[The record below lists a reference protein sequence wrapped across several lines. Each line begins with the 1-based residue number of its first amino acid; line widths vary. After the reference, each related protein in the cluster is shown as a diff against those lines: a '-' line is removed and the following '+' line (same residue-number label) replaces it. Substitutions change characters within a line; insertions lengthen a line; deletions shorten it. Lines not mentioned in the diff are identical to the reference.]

1 MRGGTNIYPY
11 SDSNSNSNTYSYS
24 YSNTN
29 SNCITY
35 AYTDT
40 DPVHWEMFT
49 HAEAAPNSGTAPVGR
64 LGD

>member
-1 MRGGTNIYPY
+1 MRGGANIYPY
-11 SDSNSNSNTYSYS
+11 SDSNSNSNSNSDSYS

-35 AYTDT
+35 ADIDT
-40 DPVHWEMFT
+40 VHREMFT